1 MTTRDQYM
9 KVARQIADHLNAFH
23 LAFKTYQVSDFDAM
37 IKSVAGESARVSGKG
52 DTSEQL
58 SSALLER
65 GFTIFPAI
73 PDSEDGYVRVI
84 RTNSLVGSLLNAFR
98 YVGSGGD
105 TELATLLNAIKRRNR
120 PDDLSAPA
128 SESDI

>member
-9 KVARQIADHLNAFH
+9 KVARQIADHLNAFR
-23 LAFKTYQVSDFDAM
+23 LAFKTYQVAEFDAM
-37 IKSVAGESARVSGKG
+37 IKATAGESARVSGKG

-58 SSALLER
+58 RTALLER

-73 PDSEDGYVRVI
+73 EDAEDGYVRVI

-98 YVGSGGD
+98 YVGPNGD
-105 TELATLLNAIKRRNR
+105 TELAALLNAIKRRNR
-120 PDDLSAPA
+120 ADDLATES
-128 SESDI
+128 SEGGV